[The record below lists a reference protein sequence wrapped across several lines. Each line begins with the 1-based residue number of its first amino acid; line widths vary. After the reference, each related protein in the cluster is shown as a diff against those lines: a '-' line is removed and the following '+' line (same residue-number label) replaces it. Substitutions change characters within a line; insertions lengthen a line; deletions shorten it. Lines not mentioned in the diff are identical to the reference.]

1 MLTLI
6 PEKIDFYISCVD
18 LEVIYT
24 ENNTI
29 LKIEG
34 QNFENYGQNTD
45 LFSQISICFERVAE
59 VKCVTLNFFEC
70 HYNTHRIIH
79 WAENEE
85 TLSFWQQNGYHPD
98 AKFYEIQNSDYLQS
112 KKTLYDPKN
121 RLNLKHFLV
130 IGYDSYVEIV
140 ASGYKII

>member
-34 QNFENYGQNTD
+34 QNFENYSQNTAV
-45 LFSQISICFERVAE
+45 FSEISICFECVAE
-59 VKCVTLNFFEC
+59 VKCVSLNFFEH
-70 HYNTHRIIH
+70 HYNAYHIIH
-79 WAENEE
+79 WAESEE
-85 TLSFWQQNGYHPD
+85 TILFWQKNGYHPD
-98 AKFYEIQNSDYLQS
+98 AKFYEIQNSAYLQNQIS
-112 KKTLYDPKN
+112 LYDPKN
-121 RLNLKHFLV
+121 CLKLKHFLV
-130 IGYDSYVEIV
+130 IGYDSYVEII
-140 ASGYKII
+140 ASGYKIL